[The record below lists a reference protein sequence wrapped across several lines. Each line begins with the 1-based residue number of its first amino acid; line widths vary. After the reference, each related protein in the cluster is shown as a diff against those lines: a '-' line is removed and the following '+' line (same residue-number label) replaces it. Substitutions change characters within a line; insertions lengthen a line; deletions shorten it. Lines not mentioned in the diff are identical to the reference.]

1 MKYEK
6 VIVRTKFNR
15 FVFLDTTNE
24 IYLFKTDNSR
34 KAGTL
39 MKLTKNSVIN
49 VRSLWTRYQIK
60 KI

>member
-49 VRSLWTRYQIK
+49 VRSLWTRCQIK

>member
-49 VRSLWTRYQIK
+49 VRRLWTRC
-60 KI
+60 